1 MKHLE
6 KRVTRLEQAPPRST
20 RRACDMSD
28 EELLRCFDRDI
39 IETPEGR
46 MPFREADEASRWR
59 HIESMAGEEVAP
71 L

>member
-1 MKHLE
+1 MKQLE
-6 KRVTRLEQAPPRST
+6 KRINVLEQIRPRGT
-20 RRACDMSD
+20 RRACDMTD

-59 HIESMAGEEVAP
+59 HIESKAGEEVAP